1 MVNRTTITPA
11 MMNGMA
17 TAWMMIDVEGLFIGL
32 WNLGRPESEHVKITG
47 QFRQPVIA
55 NELGITI

>member
-1 MVNRTTITPA
+1 

-32 WNLGRPESEHVKITG
+32 WNLERPESGHVKITG
-47 QFRQPVIA
+47 QFYQTVIA
-55 NELGITI
+55 NELGTTI

>member
-17 TAWMMIDVEGLFIGL
+17 TAWMMIDVGSLFIEIEAYG
-32 WNLGRPESEHVKITG
+32 N
-47 QFRQPVIA
+47 
-55 NELGITI
+55 